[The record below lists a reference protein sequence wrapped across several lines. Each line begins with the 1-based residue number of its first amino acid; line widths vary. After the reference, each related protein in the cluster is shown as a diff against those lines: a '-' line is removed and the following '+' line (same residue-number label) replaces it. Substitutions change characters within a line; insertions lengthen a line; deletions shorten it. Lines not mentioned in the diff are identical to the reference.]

1 MALEG
6 GTVVIDVQARWKG
19 GLSPGIDTAD
29 KKVDKFTASIEEAEN
44 ALTMLGNKKT
54 KFDVD
59 DQATGKLNKFLQ
71 TTKQFAGKT
80 FTSTVRILDYATK
93 PLRAIKDNLFSIKSL
108 VAGVMGGVATNQ
120 LVMNPINMADT
131 IENTKIGFETLLG
144 SAELAEKQIADIKEF
159 AAKTPFDTMEVV
171 SNVQQMLNSGWD
183 LNNVMSDMKIIGDA
197 AAATGN
203 STEGFT
209 RIITAINQMR
219 MSGKVNSQDMMQMTN
234 ANLPGW
240 MIMAEGL
247 GMTVQELRAAVQ
259 DGAVDA
265 ETGIAGLL
273 EGLKKYEGMMD
284 QISTRTVGGL
294 WSNIQD
300 TFNIKVIERWGAGLK
315 DGAIDAFAKMA
326 DVLDVIDPHL
336 KTLGDFLYDTGNYL
350 SGNFTKVVDSSL
362 GRMVELLDSEEFK
375 NASMFGKIGLAWD
388 KIIAE
393 PFSEWWNSSGKKMV
407 EEKAGQIGS
416 GLGTG
421 ITSGLLALLG
431 FDTVG
436 AAGDGVDIGKSF
448 TEGFIDGLDTEAIK
462 DAFLKMFKDIAK
474 DALTVLPGGESPTT
488 SSWISA
494 LLLGGVGYKMGGGK
508 LLGKVGSKM
517 LGKGTWADNVGYMK
531 WLQTNANPKGK
542 SSLFSKLDDFK
553 GLFGSMDDLITS
565 GGKLGTALGKVSK
578 VGRGVGKFAKGNW
591 LSLLFSGAAIFSAE
605 DKVKE
610 TAKQG
615 AGLAGSAGGGALGAK
630 IGGAIGT
637 AIMPGAGTAVGAGVG
652 GLVGSVAGYTAGEKG
667 AGKLWDVDWEGIGE
681 SASTFFTETL
691 PGKWDEAKESATTFF
706 TETLPY
712 NFGEL
717 VGGASVFFTETL
729 PEWWGEVKTGAVTFF
744 TETLPGWWSETK
756 DGAVLF
762 FTETL
767 PEWWGEVKDN
777 AGLFFTETLPEWWNG
792 TVDSIATF
800 WTETVP
806 GYWNSA
812 ADTIAS
818 GWDGVKSYFMEKAD
832 AIGSWFGGKV
842 EEVKTNWETFKDNFS
857 KGKEKAEGKHANGG
871 IFSNPHLGLV
881 AEDGPEA
888 IIPLGAKRRQR
899 GIDLWKKAGAA
910 MGVTAYADG
919 GIVGAVSSGG
929 GSINVGGV
937 TVNITVDG
945 GSGTLIDALE
955 SQSEDIK
962 EAIAGILYDALSAS
976 FNNRPVTA

>member
-1 MALEG
+1 MKLSKDLESGNIGADAAIQALMEG
-6 GTVVIDVQARWKG
+6 LEASYSGLDAETARSTASGIVSQIKDTFKIDVVKRWGKG
-19 GLSPGIDTAD
+19 I
-29 KKVDKFTASIEEAEN
+29 
-44 ALTMLGNKKT
+44 
-54 KFDVD
+54 
-59 DQATGKLNKFLQ
+59 
-71 TTKQFAGKT
+71 
-80 FTSTVRILDYATK
+80 
-93 PLRAIKDNLFSIKSL
+93 
-108 VAGVMGGVATNQ
+108 
-120 LVMNPINMADT
+120 
-131 IENTKIGFETLLG
+131 
-144 SAELAEKQIADIKEF
+144 
-159 AAKTPFDTMEVV
+159 
-171 SNVQQMLNSGWD
+171 
-183 LNNVMSDMKIIGDA
+183 
-197 AAATGN
+197 
-203 STEGFT
+203 
-209 RIITAINQMR
+209 
-219 MSGKVNSQDMMQMTN
+219 
-234 ANLPGW
+234 
-240 MIMAEGL
+240 
-247 GMTVQELRAAVQ
+247 Q
-259 DGAVDA
+259 DGAVKS
-265 ETGIAGLL
+265 L
-273 EGLKKYEGMMD
+273 
-284 QISTRTVGGL
+284 S
-294 WSNIQD
+294 S
-300 TFNIKVIERWGAGLK
+300 
-315 DGAIDAFAKMA
+315 
-326 DVLDVIDPHL
+326 VLDLVEENDELIT
-336 KTLGDFLYDTGNYL
+336 KLGDSFYNLGKSL
-350 SGNFTKVVDSSL
+350 STTFADGVEKVSS
-362 GRMVELLDSEEFK
+362 RLLNVLKSPEFE
-375 NASMFGKIGLAWD
+375 NASIGEKIHIVWD
-388 KIIAE
+388 EVIAK
-393 PFSEWWNSSGKKMV
+393 PFSEWWDGGGKKLV
-407 EEKAGQIGS
+407 EEKLGEIGK

-421 ITSGLLALLG
+421 VTKGICALLG
-431 FDTVG
+431 LDVTG
-436 AAGDGVDIGKSF
+436 AAGDGVDIGKAF

-462 DAFLKMFKDIAK
+462 EALLNAFANIGK
-474 DALTVLPGGESPTT
+474 DALKVLPGGESPTT

-494 LLLGGVGYKMGGGK
+494 IALGALGKKMGGGK
-508 LLGKVGSKM
+508 LLGKAGSKL
-517 LGKGTWADNVGYMK
+517 LGEGTWADNVGYMK
-531 WLQTNANPKGK
+531 WLQKNANPKGK
-542 SSLFSKLDDFK
+542 SSMVSKLDDLK
-553 GLFGSMDDLITS
+553 GLFGSTDDLITS
-565 GGKLGTALGKVSK
+565 GGKLGTALGKVNK
-578 VGRGVGKFAKGNW
+578 AGRGLGKFAKGNW
-591 LSLLFSGAAIFSAE
+591 LSLLFSGAAILSAD

-667 AGKLWDVDWEGIGE
+667 AGKLWDVDWKGVGDSISSFFTETLPDTWDEATTAAG
-681 SASTFFTETL
+681 AFFTETL
-691 PGKWDEAKESATTFF
+691 PGKWDEAKEAATTFF

-712 NFGEL
+712 KFGEF